1 MADAGGVPPAP
12 PLAPLALRGAGPAV
26 TVPQRPN
33 WGRGG
38 GPKLRWLELALLIS
52 LFVHSMMIAIVLLA
66 RHLPSAAPP
75 PPEQGMEMVFE
86 HGKQAPNAV
95 PHPGRFIQIPKGEA
109 NGTAEHPPTPQTPPS
124 APPAQAAPQVNLL
137 PPEMIAP
144 PLPPTA
150 HAEPTPAPSKA
161 ERQEKARPRANPQ
174 TNPFAHLAMPN
185 FAQHAPSHARGLR
198 NSRSVDLSMGPVIE
212 GGQLRD
218 AVPHIASA
226 GADGDYMELLSEYVE
241 THKYYPEQA
250 GRNGEQG
257 TATIKALI
265 ARDGTV
271 KDVHLEQSSESRMLD
286 LALLSMFRDKHLPPF
301 PDDMKENEREFT
313 ITMTYE
319 IVY

>member
-1 MADAGGVPPAP
+1 MAMS
-12 PLAPLALRGAGPAV
+12 GAGLAV
-26 TVPQRPN
+26 TVPPRQN
-33 WGRGG
+33 WGRNGG
-38 GPKLRWLELALLIS
+38 RAPRWLEWAVLIS
-52 LFVHSMMIAIVLLA
+52 LFVHGMILAIVLLA
-66 RHLPSAAPP
+66 KHVPQPGPP
-75 PPEQGMEMVFE
+75 TPPEQGVEMVFE

-95 PHPGRFIQIPKGEA
+95 PHPGRFIQIPRGET
-109 NGTAEHPPTPQTPPS
+109 NGQVEQKPTPQ
-124 APPAQAAPQVNLL
+124 APPPVPPATRAPQINLL

-144 PLPPTA
+144 PMPPVA

-161 ERQEKARPRANPQ
+161 ERKEKARQRSNPQ
-174 TNPFAHLAMPN
+174 TNPFAHMQLPN
-185 FAQHAPSHARGLR
+185 FAAHAPSHARGLR
-198 NSRSVDLSMGPVIE
+198 NSRSLDLSMGPVIE

-218 AVPHIASA
+218 AVPHISSA
-226 GADGDYMELLSEYVE
+226 GADGDYMERLTEYVE

-265 ARDGTV
+265 TRDGTV
-271 KDVHLEQSSESRMLD
+271 KDARLEQSSESRMLD

-301 PDDMKENEREFT
+301 PDDMKENEHEFT

>member
-1 MADAGGVPPAP
+1 MAVSGAGIAVVVPP
-12 PLAPLALRGAGPAV
+12 
-26 TVPQRPN
+26 RPN

-38 GPKLRWLELALLIS
+38 GRAPRWLEWAVLMS
-52 LFVHSMMIAIVLLA
+52 LFVHGMILAIVLLA
-66 RHLPSAAPP
+66 KHVPQPGPPAPP
-75 PPEQGMEMVFE
+75 DEGVEMVFE
-86 HGKQAPNAV
+86 HGKLAPKAV
-95 PHPGRFIQIPKGEA
+95 PHPGRFIEIPKGET
-109 NGTAEHPPTPQTPPS
+109 NGTVEQKPAPQAPPPTP
-124 APPAQAAPQVNLL
+124 PATQAPQINLL

-144 PLPPTA
+144 PMPPVA

-161 ERQEKARPRANPQ
+161 QRQEKARPRSNPQ
-174 TNPFAHLAMPN
+174 TNPFAHMNLPN
-185 FAQHAPSHARGLR
+185 FASHAPSHARGLR
-198 NSRSVDLSMGPVIE
+198 NSRSMDLSMGPLIE

-218 AVPHIASA
+218 AVPHIASN
-226 GADGDYMELLSEYVE
+226 GENGDYDELLTEYVE

-271 KDVHLEQSSESRMLD
+271 KNVRLEQSSESRMLD
-286 LALLSMFRDKHLPPF
+286 VALLSMFRDKHLPPF
-301 PDDMKENEREFT
+301 PDDMKENEKEFT

>member
-1 MADAGGVPPAP
+1 VADTGGTPPAR
-12 PLAPLALRGAGPAV
+12 AAAPAV
-26 TVPQRPN
+26 IVPQRPN
-33 WGRGG
+33 WGRGSG
-38 GPKLRWLELALLIS
+38 RKLRWLELGVAGS
-52 LFVHSMMIAIVLLA
+52 LFVHGMIIAIVLLA
-66 RHLPSAAPP
+66 KHVPAAAPP
-75 PPEQGMEMVFE
+75 QPPEQGMEMVFE
-86 HGKQAPNAV
+86 QGKQAPNAV
-95 PHPGRFIQIPKGEA
+95 PKPGRFIEIPKGDTT
-109 NGTAEHPPTPQTPPS
+109 GTVEHPPTPQTPTT
-124 APPAQAAPQVNLL
+124 APPAQQAPEVNLL

-144 PLPPTA
+144 PLPPVA
-150 HAEPTPAPSKA
+150 HAEPTPSPSKA
-161 ERQEKARPRANPQ
+161 ERQQKTHPRANPQ
-174 TNPFAHLAMPN
+174 TNPFAHLALPN
-185 FAQHAPSHARGLR
+185 FAQHTPSHARGLR
-198 NSRSVDLSMGPVIE
+198 NSRSLDLSMGPVIQ

-257 TATIKALI
+257 TTTIKALI
-265 ARDGTV
+265 TRDGTV
-271 KDVHLEQSSESRMLD
+271 KDVRLEQSSESRMLD

>member
-1 MADAGGVPPAP
+1 MCHSQ
-12 PLAPLALRGAGPAV
+12 GP
-26 TVPQRPN
+26 R
-33 WGRGG
+33 
-38 GPKLRWLELALLIS
+38 
-52 LFVHSMMIAIVLLA
+52 
-66 RHLPSAAPP
+66 P

-95 PHPGRFIQIPKGEA
+95 PHPGRFIQIPKA
-109 NGTAEHPPTPQTPPS
+109 R
-124 APPAQAAPQVNLL
+124 PPARSNRSPPRKRRHRHRPATRAPEVNLL

-144 PLPPTA
+144 PLPPEA

-161 ERQEKARPRANPQ
+161 LRQEKARQRSNPQ
-174 TNPFAHLAMPN
+174 TNPFAHMAVQN
-185 FAQHAPSHARGLR
+185 FAPHAASHARGLH
-198 NSRSVDLSMGPVIE
+198 NSRSMDLSMGPLIE

-218 AVPHIASA
+218 AVPHVSSA
-226 GADGDYMELLSEYVE
+226 GADGDYDELLTEYVE

-257 TATIKALI
+257 TATIKALVS
-265 ARDGTV
+265 RDGTV
-271 KDVHLEQSSESRMLD
+271 KSARLEQSSESRMLD

-301 PDDMKENEREFT
+301 PDDMKESEKEFT